1 MIWKWC
7 GVQVRN
13 RGDSF
18 LHIPRDIDVDIEDE
32 NGEFSIKARF
42 PDIVPVT
49 EETEPERAK
58 RIYENLNSSMH
69 SRFDV
74 FCRVLNMIAR
84 AEKIDYWKELDVGFT
99 SLVML
104 LEEKGLDGAI
114 ECLKPAIER
123 ATGVERGSSTDH

>member
-1 MIWKWC
+1 M
-7 GVQVRN
+7 
-13 RGDSF
+13 
-18 LHIPRDIDVDIEDE
+18 HIPRDIDVDIDDE

-49 EETEPERAK
+49 AETESERAK

-74 FCRVLNMIAR
+74 FCRVLNLIAR
-84 AEKIDYWKELDVGFT
+84 TGKIDHWKELDVCFT

>member
-1 MIWKWC
+1 M
-7 GVQVRN
+7 
-13 RGDSF
+13 
-18 LHIPRDIDVDIEDE
+18 HIQRDIDVDIKDE

-42 PDIVPVT
+42 SDIVPVT
-49 EETEPERAK
+49 EETEQERAK

-69 SRFDV
+69 SRIGV
-74 FCRVLNMIAR
+74 FCRVLNIIAR
-84 AEKIDYWKELDVGFT
+84 AEKIDYWKELDVCFT

>member
-1 MIWKWC
+1 MT
-7 GVQVRN
+7 V
-13 RGDSF
+13 
-18 LHIPRDIDVDIEDE
+18 LHIPRDIDVDIDDE
-32 NGEFSIKARF
+32 NGEFSVDARF
-42 PDIVPVT
+42 PNIVPVT
-49 EETEPERAK
+49 EEMVETEPERAK

-74 FCRVLNMIAR
+74 FCRVLNLIAR
-84 AEKIDYWKELDVGFT
+84 TGKIDHWKELDVCFT

-104 LEEKGLDGAI
+104 LEEGGLDGAI